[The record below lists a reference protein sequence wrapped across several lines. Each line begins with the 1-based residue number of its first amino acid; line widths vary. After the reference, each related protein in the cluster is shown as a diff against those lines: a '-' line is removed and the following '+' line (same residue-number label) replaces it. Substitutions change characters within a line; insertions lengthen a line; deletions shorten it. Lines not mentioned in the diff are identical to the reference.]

1 MKPHTL
7 PVKRRPVP
15 KGIFRRLSAVTT
27 RRKQRVAA
35 AATAVPGA
43 EIETDDGASKIS
55 RALTIIF
62 LIHIVAI
69 GLIFFH
75 QRFLEG
81 RPMESAAK
89 TTKTEAA
96 APSVATAPATN
107 TPARRDDLPR
117 LTAGEKP
124 YVVRQGDNYAR
135 IAAAEGVDEGE
146 LRLLNKH
153 VDIGPGLI
161 LRIPPKRIVAVEPPE
176 VASIREQT
184 PSDRDRGLVEAVDV
198 SEAPKAQLVRPNV
211 TPDTTAKSGST
222 KTSPTHSPKTTADN
236 NIKNTK
242 SGSSSSKTSTTA
254 KTSTSGGKSYTV
266 QQGDSIW
273 RIASKYKTSQDSIM
287 RANGISDARK
297 VKPGMKLVIPQ
308 G

>member
-1 MKPHTL
+1 MKLHTL

-15 KGIFRRLSAVTT
+15 KGIFRRLSAVT
-27 RRKQRVAA
+27 RNRKQRVAA
-35 AATAVPGA
+35 AAAAPGA
-43 EIETDDGASKIS
+43 EIEADDGGSKIS

-75 QRFLEG
+75 QRFLDG
-81 RPMESAAK
+81 RPVDSTAK

-96 APSVATAPATN
+96 APAAAAATTA
-107 TPARRDDLPR
+107 PARRDDLPR

-124 YVVRQGDNYAR
+124 YVVRPGDNYAR
-135 IAAAEGVDEGE
+135 IAAAEGVDEGD

-176 VASIREQT
+176 LTAIREQT

-198 SEAPKAQLVRPNV
+198 ANAPKAQLVHPKV
-211 TPDTTAKSGST
+211 THDSSTKTPVSTSPKASATTTSGKTSAVASST
-222 KTSPTHSPKTTADN
+222 KTS
-236 NIKNTK
+236 
-242 SGSSSSKTSTTA
+242 GSASTKTSTA
-254 KTSTSGGKSYTV
+254 SGKSYVV
-266 QQGDSIW
+266 QPGDSIW
-273 RIASKYKTSQDSIM
+273 RIASKYKISQDSIM

-297 VKPGMKLVIPQ
+297 MKPGMKIVIPQ